1 MSTEIKR
8 YDPDQEWRTNGMY
21 EWPDGDYV
29 LFSDHQKAL
38 AAERDLLFGVVTERN
53 ELQLKLA
60 EEYGRG
66 VTAGKKEAL
75 HYSPSEREYY
85 GKHVAQNDCWKDLKK
100 QLSEAEKIADFRSET
115 IEVATQAMNRMQVN
129 FLALRLKLAEV
140 AAERNR
146 LKSELKDAADE
157 LNYLRKCGQ
166 ASL

>member
-1 MSTEIKR
+1 MSTEKPIQR
-8 YDPDQEWRTNGMY
+8 YNPDQEWRTNGMY

-29 LFSDHQKAL
+29 LFSDHQNAL
-38 AAERDLLFGVVTERN
+38 AAERNLLFEVVTERN
-53 ELQLKLA
+53 ELQVKLV
-60 EEYGRG
+60 EEYGCG

-100 QLSEAEKIADFRSET
+100 QMT
-115 IEVATQAMNRMQVN
+115 
-129 FLALRLKLAEV
+129 EV
-140 AAERNR
+140 AAERDR

-157 LNYLRKCGQ
+157 LDYLRKCGQ